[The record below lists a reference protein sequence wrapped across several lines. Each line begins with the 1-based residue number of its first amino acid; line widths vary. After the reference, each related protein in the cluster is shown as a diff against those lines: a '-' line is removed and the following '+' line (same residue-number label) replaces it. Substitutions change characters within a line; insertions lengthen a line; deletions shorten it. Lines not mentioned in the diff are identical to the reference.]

1 MDPVRSDSS
10 ERATVIAAFDVDKTL
25 TTRDC
30 VVPFL
35 RLVGGRRLVGRL
47 VIAMPSLALAL
58 VSRDRDRVKAI
69 AARAAVRGRS
79 EAAVDDVARRFADRV
94 WRDRMRPDTVGRL
107 RWHVERGHQV
117 VLVSASFRNYL
128 EPLAEQLGVQAVLAT
143 ELEVVDGVCT
153 GRLRGPNCRASVK
166 AERLRAWID
175 ERGWGAVEI
184 HAYGDSDGDRQML
197 AMADRATLVGS
208 SSIDIVPSDANSRAA
223 T

>member
-10 ERATVIAAFDVDKTL
+10 ERSTVIAAFDVDKTL

-47 VIAMPSLALAL
+47 VIAMPRLALAL

-79 EAAVDDVARRFADRV
+79 EAVVDDVARRFADRV

-128 EPLAEQLGVQAVLAT
+128 EPLAEHLGVQAVLAT

-208 SSIDIVPSDANSRAA
+208 SPIDIVPSDVNSRAA

>member
-10 ERATVIAAFDVDKTL
+10 ERSTVIAAFDVDKTL